1 MTIEI
6 IRLSPALGAEVRG
19 LDLSQP
25 FDAPSVAALRAA
37 WLEHKVLVFRGQ
49 RLDVEAQARFAACFG
64 PASRTQAPDTRSQ
77 EHNPDRRVLL
87 ITNIREDGKP
97 IGFLPD
103 GELQF
108 HSDSAFLDRPLMA
121 TVLYAVEIPDR
132 GGETLFANACMA
144 FESLDPG
151 LRARLEGRRAFN
163 VYDYATQVKSGTL
176 DRAGLPQAVHP
187 VIRTHPETGA
197 KALYVNRLMTEEIL
211 DMPPAESAA
220 VLDTLFA
227 AVERPEFVYEHVWRE
242 GDLVIWDNRCTQH
255 ARRDFPADQ
264 TRLMR
269 RIGIAGDVPV

>member
-1 MTIEI
+1 MKFDTVP
-6 IRLSPALGAEVRG
+6 LSSALAAEVRG
-19 LDLSQP
+19 PDLSQP
-25 FDAPSVAALRAA
+25 LDPTTVAALRAA
-37 WLEHKVLVFRGQ
+37 WLEHKVLVFRDQ
-49 RLDVEAQARFAACFG
+49 RLDVEAQARFASYFG
-64 PASRTQAPDTRSQ
+64 PASHTQAPDARSRK
-77 EHNPDRRVLL
+77 HDPDRRVLL
-87 ITNIREDGKP
+87 ITNLREDGRP

-108 HSDSAFLDRPLMA
+108 HSDSAFLERPLMA
-121 TVLYAVEIPDR
+121 TVLYAVEVTDR

-144 FESLDPG
+144 CAALDPG

-163 VYDYATQVKSGTL
+163 VYDYTTQVKSGTL

-197 KALYVNRLMTEEIL
+197 QAIYVNRLMTEEIL

-220 VLDTLFA
+220 ILETLFA
-227 AVERPEFVYEHVWRE
+227 AIERPEFVYEHVWRE
-242 GDLVIWDNRCTQH
+242 GDLIIWDNRCTQH
-255 ARRDFPADQ
+255 ARRDFPGDQ